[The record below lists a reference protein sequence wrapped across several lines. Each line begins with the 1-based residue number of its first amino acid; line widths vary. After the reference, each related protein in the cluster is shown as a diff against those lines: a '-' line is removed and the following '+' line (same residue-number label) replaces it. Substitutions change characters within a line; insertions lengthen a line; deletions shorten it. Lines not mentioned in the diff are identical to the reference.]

1 MLGNVLQLLRLAKE
15 ENIKGEYIDL
25 ALGKNKMPE
34 TIKEAYEQYKN
45 NK

>member
-34 TIKEAYEQYKN
+34 TIKESLEQYKRD
-45 NK
+45 K

>member
-15 ENIKGEYIDL
+15 ENIKGEHIDL

-34 TIKEAYEQYKN
+34 TIKESLEQYKRD
-45 NK
+45 K

>member
-1 MLGNVLQLLRLAKE
+1 MLGNVLQLLRLARE

-34 TIKEAYEQYKN
+34 TIKESLEQYKRD
-45 NK
+45 K

>member
-25 ALGKNKMPE
+25 ALCKNKMPE
-34 TIKEAYEQYKN
+34 TIKESLEQYKRD
-45 NK
+45 K